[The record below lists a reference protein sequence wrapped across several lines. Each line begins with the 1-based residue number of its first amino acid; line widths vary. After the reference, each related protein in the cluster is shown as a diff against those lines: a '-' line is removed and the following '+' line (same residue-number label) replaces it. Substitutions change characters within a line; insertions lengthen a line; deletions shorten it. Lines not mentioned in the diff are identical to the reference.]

1 MLRSKTMWAALA
13 AVATACGSYFSQDIS
28 LAEMMQIC
36 VTSVLAIFLRHS
48 VAKSQTAAVAAVEAA
63 STPAPLSR
71 KRIIKKA

>member
-1 MLRSKTMWAALA
+1 
-13 AVATACGSYFSQDIS
+13 
-28 LAEMMQIC
+28 
-36 VTSVLAIFLRHS
+36 

>member
-36 VTSVLAIFLRHS
+36 VTSVLAIFLRHG

-63 STPAPLSR
+63 STPAPLPR